1 MPSIFGGMSYSDT
14 SVALCALNKL
24 FGYQPAKALT
34 LMERVTNP
42 VELFDGS
49 FSQELNGGQLEW
61 ARRELTRVESEG
73 SRFVSLLDDDYP
85 VPLTQLPDPPMGL
98 YMSATSSPT
107 EVWGLRP
114 MIAIVGTRDISPY
127 GKEWCRKL
135 VEALAEAPVQ
145 PCIVSGLAYGADGI
159 AHQSALE
166 HGLGTIGVMATGID
180 TVYPWQHRDLAR
192 QMVGTGGCALI
203 TDYPLETSPVANNF
217 LRRNRII
224 AGLCSATLVVESKSR
239 GGSLMT
245 ARYAVEYNRDVYALP
260 GRVDDIRS
268 AGCNSLIA
276 NEMARIITT
285 IPELVGQ
292 LGLGA
297 RLRGPGG
304 SWSSTPTAAAFR
316 HLLEE
321 TFPSGTPGPGG
332 GSGLDIASGPGVA
345 SGPGGAPGLGRAPV
359 TIGMAIRS
367 HRGITADE
375 LSALTTLPISTVVQC
390 IGLLEAHGF
399 ITTDLLRRCSL
410 TAPYA

>member
-1 MPSIFGGMSYSDT
+1 MSYSDT

-61 ARRELTRVESEG
+61 ARRELARVESEG
-73 SRFVSLLDDDYP
+73 CRFVSLLDDDYP

-345 SGPGGAPGLGRAPV
+345 SGPGGAPGLGRATV

-375 LSALTTLPISTVVQC
+375 LSALTALPISTVVQC

>member
-61 ARRELTRVESEG
+61 ARRELARVESEG

-276 NEMARIITT
+276 NEMAHIITT

-304 SWSSTPTAAAFR
+304 SWSSAPTAAAFR

-321 TFPSGTPGPGG
+321 TFPSGTPG
-332 GSGLDIASGPGVA
+332 L
-345 SGPGGAPGLGRAPV
+345 GGAAGLGRAPV

-375 LSALTTLPISTVVQC
+375 LSALTALPISTVVQC

>member
-1 MPSIFGGMSYSDT
+1 MSYSDT

-332 GSGLDIASGPGVA
+332 AS
-345 SGPGGAPGLGRAPV
+345 GLGRAPV

-375 LSALTTLPISTVVQC
+375 LSALTALPIITVVQC

-399 ITTDLLRRCSL
+399 ISTDLLRRCSL

>member
-1 MPSIFGGMSYSDT
+1 MSYSDT

-332 GSGLDIASGPGVA
+332 
-345 SGPGGAPGLGRAPV
+345 APGLGRAPV

-375 LSALTTLPISTVVQC
+375 LSALTALPISTVVQC

>member
-1 MPSIFGGMSYSDT
+1 
-14 SVALCALNKL
+14 
-24 FGYQPAKALT
+24 
-34 LMERVTNP
+34 
-42 VELFDGS
+42 
-49 FSQELNGGQLEW
+49 
-61 ARRELTRVESEG
+61 
-73 SRFVSLLDDDYP
+73 
-85 VPLTQLPDPPMGL
+85 
-98 YMSATSSPT
+98 
-107 EVWGLRP
+107 
-114 MIAIVGTRDISPY
+114 
-127 GKEWCRKL
+127 
-135 VEALAEAPVQ
+135 
-145 PCIVSGLAYGADGI
+145 
-159 AHQSALE
+159 
-166 HGLGTIGVMATGID
+166 
-180 TVYPWQHRDLAR
+180 VYPWQHRDLAR

-304 SWSSTPTAAAFR
+304 SWSSAPTAAAFR

-375 LSALTTLPISTVVQC
+375 LSALTALPISTVVQC

>member
-1 MPSIFGGMSYSDT
+1 MSYSDT

-61 ARRELTRVESEG
+61 ARRELARVESEG

-332 GSGLDIASGPGVA
+332 GSGLDIAAGPGVA

-375 LSALTTLPISTVVQC
+375 LSALTALPISTVVQC

-399 ITTDLLRRCSL
+399 ISTDLLRRCSL

>member
-1 MPSIFGGMSYSDT
+1 MSYSDT

-61 ARRELTRVESEG
+61 ARRELARVESEG

-276 NEMARIITT
+276 NEMAHIITT

-304 SWSSTPTAAAFR
+304 SWSSAPTAAAFR

-321 TFPSGTPGPGG
+321 TFPSGTPG
-332 GSGLDIASGPGVA
+332 L
-345 SGPGGAPGLGRAPV
+345 GGAAGLGRAPV

-375 LSALTTLPISTVVQC
+375 LSALTALPISTVVQC

>member
-1 MPSIFGGMSYSDT
+1 MSYSDT

-61 ARRELTRVESEG
+61 ARRELARVESEG
-73 SRFVSLLDDDYP
+73 NRFVSLLDDDYP

-332 GSGLDIASGPGVA
+332 
-345 SGPGGAPGLGRAPV
+345 APGLGRAPV

-375 LSALTTLPISTVVQC
+375 LSALTALPISTVVQC

-399 ITTDLLRRCSL
+399 ISTDLLRRCSL

>member
-1 MPSIFGGMSYSDT
+1 MSYSDT

-73 SRFVSLLDDDYP
+73 CRFVSLLDDDYP

-166 HGLGTIGVMATGID
+166 HGLGTIGVMATGIE

-332 GSGLDIASGPGVA
+332 
-345 SGPGGAPGLGRAPV
+345 APGLGRAPV

-375 LSALTTLPISTVVQC
+375 LSALTALPISTVVQC

>member
-1 MPSIFGGMSYSDT
+1 MSYSDT

-61 ARRELTRVESEG
+61 ARRELARVESEG

-321 TFPSGTPGPGG
+321 TFPSGTPGPG
-332 GSGLDIASGPGVA
+332 VA

-375 LSALTTLPISTVVQC
+375 LSALTALPISTVVQC

>member
-1 MPSIFGGMSYSDT
+1 MSYSDT

-61 ARRELTRVESEG
+61 ARRELARVESEG
-73 SRFVSLLDDDYP
+73 CRFVSLLDDDYP

-332 GSGLDIASGPGVA
+332 
-345 SGPGGAPGLGRAPV
+345 APELGRAPV

-375 LSALTTLPISTVVQC
+375 LSALTALPISTVVQC